1 MSRPETQTSGD
12 DAHLAALDAAR
23 RFQMRGR
30 PAQADRF
37 RRGHIHATFVVD
49 CDGGEPSR
57 RYLLQRLN
65 RKVFPDLD
73 AVMQNVELVTAHL
86 GRKGLGDSTVEL
98 VRTLDGGAWLDDG
111 EHGWRCYA
119 YVDDSEAFDL
129 CDSPER
135 AFAAARAFGRFQ
147 TGLADLD
154 PAQLSE
160 TIPDF
165 FPLRP
170 RLEKLAHAR
179 QADAFGRCAGAAD
192 ALAFV
197 QARSGLVDAFDR
209 CIAAGAAPDRV
220 LHGDTKLNNVLFR
233 SGSNEAICVVDLD
246 TCMAGWSGYDIGDLV
261 RFTAATAP
269 EDETDLSR
277 VATDLDLYRA
287 LVEGYLDGA
296 SSFLGEGEIAAIPL
310 AARIVTFTI
319 GVRFLTDHL
328 AGDQYF
334 GAAREGQNL
343 DRARVQFR
351 LVESMEGSREAMRG
365 VLPVAVRGQAER
377 LDP

>member
-1 MSRPETQTSGD
+1 M
-12 DAHLAALDAAR
+12 
-23 RFQMRGR
+23 
-30 PAQADRF
+30 
-37 RRGHIHATFVVD
+37 
-49 CDGGEPSR
+49 
-57 RYLLQRLN
+57 
-65 RKVFPDLD
+65 
-73 AVMQNVELVTAHL
+73 
-86 GRKGLGDSTVEL
+86 
-98 VRTLDGGAWLDDG
+98 
-111 EHGWRCYA
+111 
-119 YVDDSEAFDL
+119 
-129 CDSPER
+129 
-135 AFAAARAFGRFQ
+135 
-147 TGLADLD
+147 
-154 PAQLSE
+154 
-160 TIPDF
+160 
-165 FPLRP
+165 RP
-170 RLEKLAHAR
+170 RLEKLARAR
-179 QADAFGRCAGAAD
+179 RADTHGRAEGAAD

-197 QARSGLVDAFDR
+197 DSRLGLADALDH

-233 SGSNEAICVVDLD
+233 RGSNEAICVVDLD

-269 EDETDLSR
+269 EDETDLGR

-328 AGDQYF
+328 LGDEYF
-334 GAAREGQNL
+334 GASREGQNL

-351 LVESMEGSREAMRG
+351 LVESMEASREAMRS
-365 VLPVAVRGQAER
+365 VLPAAVRESASR